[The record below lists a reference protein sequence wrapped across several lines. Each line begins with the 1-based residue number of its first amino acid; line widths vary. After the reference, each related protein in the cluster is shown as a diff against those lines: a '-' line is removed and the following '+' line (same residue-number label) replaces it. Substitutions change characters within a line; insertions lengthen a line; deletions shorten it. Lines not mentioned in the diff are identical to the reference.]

1 MATTKK
7 SPAERKERGD
17 SKLHVDELGAE
28 RHAELI
34 QGLAGGWTYDQ
45 ALDWL
50 DAECSVSISLS
61 ALTPFYRRHVVPLLQ
76 DRKRFA
82 FLGSQAVEKFAKQQ
96 GVFDAATILDFK
108 EKAQRMMRDPD
119 TDPEEARKWMETY
132 IKTMAGER
140 DERSLK
146 QKDRVISQK
155 DEIIAQNERRIAVL
169 EKKAAFYDAVKAKA
183 NEPGT
188 GGVTAEQM
196 EDIERRLKMM

>member
-1 MATTKK
+1 MATTRK
-7 SPAERKERGD
+7 STERKERGD
-17 SKLHVDELGAE
+17 SKLATEKLGVE
-28 RHAELI
+28 RHTELI

-50 DAECSVSISLS
+50 TGECGVAVSLS
-61 ALTPFYRRHVVPLLQ
+61 ALTPFYQRHVVPVLR

-82 FLGSQAVEKFAKQQ
+82 FLGSQAVETFAKQQ

-108 EKAQRMMRDPD
+108 EKAARMMRDPD
-119 TDPEEARKWMETY
+119 ADPEEARKWMETY

-155 DEIIAQNERRIAVL
+155 DEIIAQSERRIAVL
-169 EKKAAFYDAVKAKA
+169 EKKAAFYDAAKKAS
-183 NEPGT
+183 EQGE
-188 GGVTAEQM
+188 GGITAEEM
-196 EDIERRLKMM
+196 ADIERRLKLL

>member
-1 MATTKK
+1 MATTGK
-7 SPAERKERGD
+7 STERKERGD
-17 SKLHVDELGAE
+17 SKLAVEKLGLE
-28 RHAELI
+28 RHTELV

-50 DAECSVSISLS
+50 SGECGEVVSLS
-61 ALTPFYRRHVVPLLQ
+61 ALTPFYRRHVVPVLR

-82 FLGSQAVEKFAKQQ
+82 FLGSRAVETFAKQQ

-155 DEIIAQNERRIAVL
+155 DEIIAQNERRIAAL
-169 EKKAAFYDAVKAKA
+169 EKKAAFYDAVKEKA
-183 NEPGT
+183 SEPGT
-188 GGVTAEQM
+188 AGVTVEQM

>member
-1 MATTKK
+1 MASKIK
-7 SPAERKERGD
+7 NPEERKERGD
-17 SKLHVDELGAE
+17 SKLHVDVLGAE

-34 QGLAGGWTYDQ
+34 QGLAAGWTYDQ

-50 DAECSVSISLS
+50 SEECKTRVSLS
-61 ALTPFYRRHVVPLLQ
+61 ALTPFFRRHVVPLLQ

-119 TDPEEARKWMETY
+119 SDPEEARKWMETY

-155 DEIIAQNERRIAVL
+155 DEIIAQNERRIVIL
-169 EKKAAFYDAVKAKA
+169 EAKAAKADQADQVMGDGKLTEEEKA
-183 NEPGT
+183 
-188 GGVTAEQM
+188 AK
-196 EDIERRLKMM
+196 LKQIFRMG

>member
-1 MATTKK
+1 MANPLK
-7 SPAERKERGD
+7 PRKARGD
-17 SKLHVDELGAE
+17 SKLDALPPAQL
-28 RHAELI
+28 AELV
-34 QGLAGGWTYDQ
+34 QGLAAGWTYDQ

-50 DAECSVSISLS
+50 STECGVPISLS

-119 TDPEEARKWMETY
+119 ADPEEARKWMETY

-155 DEIIAQNERRIAVL
+155 DEIIAQNERRVRVL
-169 EKKAAFYDAVKAKA
+169 EAKVVQA
-183 NEPGT
+183 KEVAES
-188 GGVTAEQM
+188 VTMTPEEKQARMKE
-196 EDIERRLKMM
+196 IFGS